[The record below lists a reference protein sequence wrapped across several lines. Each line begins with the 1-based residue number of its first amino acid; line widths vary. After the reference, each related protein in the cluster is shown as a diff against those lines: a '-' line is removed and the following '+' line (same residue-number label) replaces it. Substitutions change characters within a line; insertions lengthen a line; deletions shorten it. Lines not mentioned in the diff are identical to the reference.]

1 MKLIKKAQ
9 EKEIKFKIGQ
19 LILAGKWLPLQNI
32 GTTLKYFPAK
42 ILKINRVSL
51 NVKIENGDIYQ
62 VAKKD
67 CKAF

>member
-9 EKEIKFKIGQ
+9 EKEIEFKIGQ
-19 LILAGKWLPLQNI
+19 FILAGKWLPLQNI

-42 ILKINRVSL
+42 VLKVNRVSL
-51 NVKIENGDIYQ
+51 NVETENGDIYR
-62 VAKKD
+62 VPKRD